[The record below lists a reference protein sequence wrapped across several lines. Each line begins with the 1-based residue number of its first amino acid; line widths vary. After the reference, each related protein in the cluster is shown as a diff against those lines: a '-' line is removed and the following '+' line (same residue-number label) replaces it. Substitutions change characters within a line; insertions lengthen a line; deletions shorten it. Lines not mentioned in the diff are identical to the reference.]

1 MVAILLRMILIMK
14 RLLLVGGLF
23 LTGCSSGEEVD
34 GPRATIVVS
43 HAILGAVVKAAAPS
57 DVFVE
62 VLIPNGTEVHDF
74 EPSAKDIEKLNNA
87 SLLVV
92 NGFGFEEG
100 LEAAIEARIDNGD
113 AVFVAADHVVAPEN
127 DLIPADDPHFFTS
140 PEQMAQIL
148 PELLSA
154 INALSVNGTANE
166 DVVRSLLQEAMEAA
180 NKADLSGQKV
190 ITGHEFLGYFCA
202 MTGCEIVGSVIDSLS
217 TEAGPSAQHLAEL
230 NALIE
235 GDPSI
240 VVVVEAGE
248 ANEVLEFLA
257 IARADSVRELPI
269 ESLPDSGSYIDYVA
283 GIAAALTGS

>member
-1 MVAILLRMILIMK
+1 MK
-14 RLLLVGGLF
+14 RLLLASALLLV
-23 LTGCSSGEEVD
+23 GCSSDEVAD
-34 GPRATIVVS
+34 GPGATIVVS
-43 HAILGAVVKAAAPS
+43 HAILGAIVKAAAPS

-100 LEAAIEARIDNGD
+100 LEAAITARINNGD
-113 AVFVAADHVVAPEN
+113 AVFVAADHIAVPDDAV
-127 DLIPADDPHFFTS
+127 IPADDPHFFTS

-154 INALSVNGTANE
+154 IDDVSPNGNTNDDAAQ
-166 DVVRSLLQEAMEAA
+166 SLLQEAVDAA
-180 NKADLSGQKV
+180 KAADLSGQKV

-235 GDPSI
+235 ADPSI

-248 ANEVLEFLA
+248 ATEVLEFLA
-257 IARADSVRELPI
+257 SVDSNSVRELPI
-269 ESLPDSGSYIDYVA
+269 ESLPDSGSYVDYVA
-283 GIAAALTGS
+283 GIVAALTGS

>member
-1 MVAILLRMILIMK
+1 MVLIMK
-14 RLLLVGGLF
+14 KALVVVGLLAA
-23 LTGCSSGEEVD
+23 GCSSGEEAD
-34 GPRATIVVS
+34 GPGATIVVS

-57 DVFVE
+57 DVSVE

-113 AVFVAADHVVAPEN
+113 AVFVAADHIVLPEN
-127 DLIPADDPHFFTS
+127 GLIPADDPHFFTS
-140 PEQMAQIL
+140 PEQMTQIV

-154 INALSVNGTANE
+154 IKELSVDGSANE
-166 DVVRSLLQEAMEAA
+166 DAVRSLLQEAMDVA
-180 NKADLSGQKV
+180 NESDLSEQKV
-190 ITGHEFLGYFCA
+190 ITGHEFLGYFCE

-248 ANEVLEFLA
+248 ATEVLEFLA
-257 IARADSVRELPI
+257 SADSNSVRELPI
-269 ESLPDSGSYIDYVA
+269 ESLPDSGSYVDYVA
-283 GIAAALTGS
+283 GIVTALTGS

>member
-1 MVAILLRMILIMK
+1 MK
-14 RLLLVGGLF
+14 RLLLVGGLV
-23 LTGCSSGEEVD
+23 LTGCSSGEVAD
-34 GPRATIVVS
+34 GPGATIVVS

-57 DVFVE
+57 DVSVE

-113 AVFVAADHVVAPEN
+113 AVVVAADHIVLPEN
-127 DLIPADDPHFFTS
+127 GLIPADDPHFFTS
-140 PEQMAQIL
+140 PEQMTQIL

-154 INALSVNGTANE
+154 IDELSVDGTANE
-166 DVVRSLLQEAMEAA
+166 DAVRSLLQEAMDLA
-180 NKADLSGQKV
+180 NESELSEQKV
-190 ITGHEFLGYFCA
+190 ITGHEFLGYFCE

-217 TEAGPSAQHLAEL
+217 TDAGPSAQHLAEL

-235 GDPSI
+235 VPIQILCVNSRLNLCPI
-240 VVVVEAGE
+240 L
-248 ANEVLEFLA
+248 EVMSTMWRVLSPL
-257 IARADSVRELPI
+257 
-269 ESLPDSGSYIDYVA
+269 
-283 GIAAALTGS
+283 